1 MTTETEGIYMF
12 CAIPDAEDQTFGKVK
27 LAGEHRKVYT
37 IPYEEMAMVVTRAP
51 VQIYEPS
58 RQNLKA
64 HQDMVADIMKKHT
77 VIPMSFGNVLQTEE
91 DVSVLMGK
99 LKPQFEEIFP
109 RIKNKIEVG
118 LKLVG
123 KKEWIERTV
132 KENPQLQSLK
142 SGTAGKTKE
151 AGYYDRIKLGEA
163 ARTFMTDL
171 QIRFDEE
178 IFQPLAKEADA
189 AKNNDPVSERMV
201 MNASFLVDRDKEQ
214 AFDELVNRI
223 HDEWADKLDFK
234 YTGPWPAYNF
244 INIKLKAGDAS

>member
-12 CAIPDAEDQTFGKVK
+12 CAIPSAEDQTFGKVK

-37 IPYEEMAMVVTRAP
+37 IPYKDAAMVVTRAP

-64 HQDMVADIMKKHT
+64 HQDLVADIMKKYT
-77 VIPMSFGNVLQTEE
+77 VIPMSFGNVLQNKE
-91 DVSVLMGK
+91 DVRILMGK
-99 LKPQFEEIFP
+99 LYKQFTEIFP
-109 RIKNKIEVG
+109 KIENKIEVG

-123 KKEWIERTV
+123 KKEWIERTIQ
-132 KENPQLQSLK
+132 ENPNIQSLK
-142 SGTAGKTKE
+142 SGAEGKSKQ

-171 QIRFDEE
+171 QIHFDKE
-178 IFQPLAKEADA
+178 IFQQLAKEADA
-189 AKNNDPVSERMV
+189 ARNNDPVSERMV
-201 MNASFLVDRDKEQ
+201 MNASFLVDRDNEQ
-214 AFDELVNRI
+214 AFDELVNEI
-223 HDEWADKLDFK
+223 HEEWGDRLDFK

-244 INIKLKAGDAS
+244 INIKLKAEGAS